1 MWPCA
6 EKDQDAAVSS
16 RTNRP
21 ACWTCAVATVP
32 EEVSEYL
39 RAVTARVRDVL
50 GDHVVGV
57 YTTGSLALGGYRPGR
72 SDIDLMAVVDGS
84 PDLDRRRQLVRQLD
98 HQELN
103 CPAAGLEFVI
113 YPLTTVR
120 QPTVTAGYL
129 LNLNTGP
136 ALPPVASFD
145 SGDGPAFWYPIDRA
159 ITYQSG
165 DPLYGPPPADLFVA
179 LPFDDLLGVVIAS
192 VRAHSAPQEGDL
204 LDNAV
209 LNGCRALSFARDR
222 RWYAKLD
229 AAERILPVAGG
240 FAPLVAASVVSFK
253 SGRRQATTLDRKTV
267 GAFLLDIVQRL
278 QAHAATAGGGA

>member
-1 MWPCA
+1 
-6 EKDQDAAVSS
+6 
-16 RTNRP
+16 
-21 ACWTCAVATVP
+21 VATVP
-32 EEVSEYL
+32 EEVSGYL

-57 YTTGSLALGGYRPGR
+57 YTTGSLALGGYRAGR

-98 HQELN
+98 HHELA
-103 CPAAGLEFVI
+103 CPAAGLEFVL
-113 YPLTTVR
+113 YPLTTVS

-145 SGDGPAFWYPIDRA
+145 PGDGPAFWYPIDRA

-165 DPLYGPPPADLFVA
+165 ETLYGPPPADLFMV
-179 LPFDDLLGVVIAS
+179 LPFDDLLNAVIAS
-192 VRAHSAPQEGDL
+192 VRAHSHPQEGDL

-209 LNGCRALSFARDR
+209 LNGCRAWSFARDR

-229 AAERILPVAGG
+229 AAERILPIAGG
-240 FAPLVAASVVSFK
+240 FAPLVAASVVSFR
-253 SGRRQATTLDRKTV
+253 SGRRPAPTMDRDTV
-267 GAFLLDIVQRL
+267 GAFLLNVVRRL
-278 QAHAATAGGGA
+278 QAHAAKAGRGA

>member
-1 MWPCA
+1 MQRSAQAP
-6 EKDQDAAVSS
+6 
-16 RTNRP
+16 NRP
-21 ACWTCAVATVP
+21 AWWTCAVVSVP

-84 PDLDRRRQLVRQLD
+84 PDLDRRRQLVQQLD
-98 HQELN
+98 HQELA
-103 CPAAGLEFVI
+103 CPAAGLEFVL
-113 YPLTTVR
+113 YPLITVR

-145 SGDGPAFWYPIDRA
+145 PGDGPAFWYPIDRA

-165 DPLYGPPPADLFVA
+165 DSLYGLPPADLFAA

-192 VRAHSAPQEGDL
+192 VRAHSDPQQGDL

-240 FAPLVAASVVSFK
+240 FSPLVAASVVSFN
-253 SGRRQATTLDRKTV
+253 SGRRQATTLDRDTV
-267 GAFLLDIVQRL
+267 RAFLLGVLQRL
-278 QAHAATAGGGA
+278 EAHAAKVGGGA